1 MFFRNKQVN
10 NSNGYNNRTVYH
22 TEDDEVTIETSIN
35 NTERPFQLVKPL
47 ITFFIMSITL
57 HQLWLNYDTFKSY
70 MFRLRSVIFP
80 VVATVDDDV
89 PIFGP
94 LDFDTEVSNPIDPIR
109 LIIVI
114 LLCLAM
120 TVLFLI

>member
-80 VVATVDDDV
+80 VVATADDDV

>member
-47 ITFFIMSITL
+47 ITFFIMSIIL

-80 VVATVDDDV
+80 VVATADDDV

-109 LIIVI
+109 LIIFI

>member
-80 VVATVDDDV
+80 VVATADDDV

-109 LIIVI
+109 LIIFI